1 MKRDPW
7 NILTVALF
15 ALALLTVPLLFLL
28 LPYRSFSDTERRYL
42 AEPPKLSDE
51 KLSDWSFDD
60 RTEAFLADHLPMRD
74 AFVSVN
80 AYFTLYTGR
89 QVSADVW
96 RDAEGYLVEAPVDFD
111 ANEIEKRMNRIAK
124 LGETTGLVPRLL
136 IVPSTGYVR
145 NATLPKTLAALYRDG
160 EALEQIEKTRG
171 VSLVPIAERFKAEG
185 QAWYYRT
192 DHHWTADG
200 AFAAYEAYMR
210 AAGHEPLARD
220 AFDRREI
227 AGYSGSTRS
236 RSALWLHPTD
246 TLTLEAPK
254 NCAVTVTFSDDE
266 EVYDS
271 LFFEEH
277 LSEYDWYPV
286 FLDGNHP
293 VTVIENRNAA
303 ADAQVLLLVKDS
315 FGNTLVPYLVPSYK
329 TIVMVDPRYYK
340 QSVSELAEA
349 YGADELLFCYSI
361 ERIATDEALKLLK

>member
-1 MKRDPW
+1 VKRDFW

-15 ALALLTVPLLFLL
+15 ALALLAVPLLFLL

-42 AEPPKLSDE
+42 AEPPKLSEE

-60 RTEAFLADHLPMRD
+60 KTETFLADHLPMRD
-74 AFVSVN
+74 ALVSVN
-80 AYFTLYTGR
+80 AYMTLYTGR
-89 QVSADVW
+89 QVSADVYC
-96 RDAEGYLVEAPVDFD
+96 DSEGYLVEAPVDFI
-111 ANEIEKRMNRIAK
+111 ANEVERRLNRIAK
-124 LGETTGLVPRLL
+124 LGETTGLLPRLL
-136 IVPSTGYVR
+136 IVPSTGYIR
-145 NATLPKTLAALYRDG
+145 NEKLPETLAVLYHDA
-160 EALEQIEKTRG
+160 EVLDQIEGTEG
-171 VSLVPIAERFKAEG
+171 VSLVPIAERFKTEG

-210 AAGHEPLARD
+210 AAGHEPLSRD

-236 RSALWLHPTD
+236 RSALSLHPTEP
-246 TLTLEAPK
+246 LTIEQPK
-254 NCAVTVTFSDDE
+254 NCAVTVTFSDKE
-266 EVYDS
+266 GAYTG

-277 LSEYDWYPV
+277 LNEYDWYPV

-293 VTVIENRNAA
+293 VTVIENRTAE
-303 ADAQVLLLVKDS
+303 ADAPVLILVKDS

-340 QSVSELAEA
+340 QSVSELVET

-361 ERIATDEALKLLK
+361 ERIATDEALKFLK